1 MIKAV
6 EEGDTS
12 EKSWSYQVSLGK
24 FLEKWTVF
32 LLSYEDWASSQ
43 VSFFL
48 FFFSLIPLCHYK
60 LWVGSV
66 FALTVYVFMSK
77 SL

>member
-6 EEGDTS
+6 EEGDTL

-43 VSFFL
+43 VSFL
-48 FFFSLIPLCHYK
+48 FF
-60 LWVGSV
+60 V
-66 FALTVYVFMSK
+66 F
-77 SL
+77 